1 MQIIEVRNDILKLA
15 YSPYQ
20 NGLLLSDFLL
30 VTEGSKSILAQVI
43 GIESSQ
49 EKDINIAILKGCL
62 SVDETGKINS
72 YVGFTPS
79 TGAEISPVSQNQ
91 VISMLC
97 EQNTQTVEW
106 GYLAQHDNILFK
118 TEKNILENKPLILM
132 DDYANYNVI
141 ANNLVYANSKLREKT
156 VLIDFDGSLKI
167 DNAFYITLGED
178 FKLPL
183 SYTTLNYIYENDLK
197 EESLSTQAVIQ
208 DIIIELQEYIK
219 TLPEEFLPFSTI
231 KNVIYSQYEENKI
244 PELMLFKN
252 KFVKYAQQGIFAETE
267 EDFTYLNQSISENNI
282 IVIDATSVDFIWH
295 RLLLNYLAKYLTEKC
310 SFITKLEND
319 NSDKKTILDIYNN
332 QIINPILV
340 CGYNHQ
346 YVNVLKS
353 IAKNMI
359 MFPPISLVNDFS
371 IYSSFIQKLRRDEYV
386 VCGEDTLYLSF
397 LVRLTYIN
405 SNMAPEY
412 IEEQIQKDVDKLYR
426 AGAASQHA
434 QAVQM
439 QVQSKIQSDIAE
451 AAAQYYDSKQET
463 TFDNQNETT
472 EEDLDFLDELEEQTS
487 HSIDSSIEQNASEYQ
502 FEENDLDMLEE
513 FDEIENEE
521 IGQFDF
527 SANIQTTSE
536 EEIIENNVI
545 DENQDDYSIEE
556 PESNFEEQ
564 IESVPEFTEEQIE
577 TSIEPDV
584 YEVEYIGEDDSEHND
599 YEEIPEEQL
608 DDEYEDSSYTEQY
621 TDEEDDNLDSEE
633 NEQEEFEDENEEYQ
647 SQPIPV
653 YSVPELD
660 NEVELEFSEGNMVYH
675 EKYGRGVIE
684 KIMNYGNKTLCS
696 IQFEE
701 VGRRLLDPNLAG
713 LTQV

>member
-141 ANNLVYANSKLREKT
+141 TNNLVYANSKLREKT

-197 EESLSTQAVIQ
+197 EESLSTQAIIQ

-282 IVIDATSVDFIWH
+282 IVIDATSIDFIWH
-295 RLLLNYLAKYLTEKC
+295 RLLLNYLAKHLTEKC
-310 SFITKLEND
+310 SLITKLEND

-426 AGAASQHA
+426 AGATSQSA

-439 QVQSKIQSDIAE
+439 QVQSKIQANIAE

-463 TFDNQNETT
+463 AFDNQNETT
-472 EEDLDFLDELEEQTS
+472 EEDLDFLDEMEEQTS
-487 HSIDSSIEQNASEYQ
+487 HSIDSSIEPNTSEYQ

-513 FDEIENEE
+513 LDEIENEE

-527 SANIQTTSE
+527 STNIQPTNK
-536 EEIIENNVI
+536 EEIIENNVR

-556 PESNFEEQ
+556 AESNFEEQ
-564 IESVPEFTEEQIE
+564 IESVTEFAEEQIE
-577 TSIEPDV
+577 TNIEPDA
-584 YEVEYIGEDDSEHND
+584 YEVEYIGDEEIETSDYDETSEDEQSNSYTDEYIEESPEGDVNSE
-599 YEEIPEEQL
+599 YEEDQEEL
-608 DDEYEDSSYTEQY
+608 DDE
-621 TDEEDDNLDSEE
+621 DDN
-633 NEQEEFEDENEEYQ
+633 EYQ